1 MKKIHSFSFRKARIT
16 GFTLVELMV
25 GMAIGLLV
33 VLVAT
38 QFMLSNRATSST
50 QNNASRMEEGAR
62 FAFDMMARQI
72 RIAGFFEMR
81 PPPFALSTSKTKLD
95 FVTLSAEQP
104 SAEKAFP
111 SEAGTSCAAG
121 APALNHMICGA
132 NDDGINGSDELQIR
146 YFGHSTP
153 ISTQSAN
160 VADGGIVTCTG
171 RAVSGSDMVEER
183 YYIRNIWN
191 AAQNRNVPT
200 LVCTAFVGEAAIQ
213 AAAAPPTNVAMDNN
227 TVALV
232 DNVERMQILYG
243 YDLDPAD
250 TTRAVG
256 RWSPASP
263 TGAPNNMGQVLAVR
277 VSLLVSAETLA
288 MSGPKDTAT
297 YRFFGQDYAAAG
309 DSNAI
314 WVDPGATLAAT
325 SPYGIAERHR
335 MRKLF
340 SFTSTLRNRL

>member
-1 MKKIHSFSFRKARIT
+1 MKKINSFFARKTCSA
-16 GFTLVELMV
+16 GFTLVELMI
-25 GMAIGLLV
+25 GMVIGLLV

-38 QFMLSNRATSST
+38 QFMLSNRATSRT

-81 PPPFALSTSKTKLD
+81 PPPLGLTSSKITKANG
-95 FVTLSAEQP
+95 VQLSAE
-104 SAEKAFP
+104 EAFP
-111 SEAGTSCAAG
+111 SLAGTSCASG
-121 APALNHMICGA
+121 ASGLNHMICGA
-132 NDDGINGSDELQIR
+132 NDNGVNGSDELQIR
-146 YFGHSTP
+146 YFGHSTQT
-153 ISTQSAN
+153 STNAAN

-171 RAVSGSDMVEER
+171 QAISGNVMVEER

-200 LVCTAFVGEAAIQ
+200 LVCTAFIGEAAIQ

-227 TVALV
+227 TVALI

-243 YDLDPAD
+243 YDTDSADPAR
-250 TTRAVG
+250 TIG

-263 TGAPNNMGQVLAVR
+263 TGTANNMGQSLAVR
-277 VSLLVSAETLA
+277 VSLLVSAETLTTA
-288 MSGPKDTAT
+288 PEDTAT
-297 YRFFGQDYAAAG
+297 YRFFGQDYAATG
-309 DSNAI
+309 DSNAV
-314 WVDPGATLAAT
+314 WADPGATLALT
-325 SPYGIAERHR
+325 SPYGIAERQR